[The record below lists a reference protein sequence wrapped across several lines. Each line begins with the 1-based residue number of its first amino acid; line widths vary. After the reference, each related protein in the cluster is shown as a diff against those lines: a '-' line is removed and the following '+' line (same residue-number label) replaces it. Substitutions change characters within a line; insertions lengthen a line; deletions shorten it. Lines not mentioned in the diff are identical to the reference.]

1 MGSFTYGELEQAIS
15 PGRAS
20 RYLGST
26 VSLVTGRPDPRAAV
40 QLYERN
46 VEISAAAWVV
56 ISDIEIV
63 LRNIVADSMTAHH
76 AATRTSVN
84 YRWYDDPTW
93 FATGQKWFTSETL
106 RSIAT
111 AMGRVGDPGP
121 TGAPRPPEGRV
132 VAELTLG
139 FWRYLLVSRYEH
151 SLWNPSIRSSFHG
164 LSHLSGSDSRKA
176 VYSAV
181 ERLNYL
187 RNRVAHHEPI
197 YEPFTIPGHPGG
209 PIDARLT
216 LTNAIEMVSW
226 ANPAAAQWIE
236 RRSTLTRAGRWR
248 HLGHSARGIARPSL

>member
-1 MGSFTYGELEQAIS
+1 MGSFTYSELEQAIS

-20 RYLGST
+20 RYLGLT
-26 VSLVTGRPDPRAAV
+26 VSSVTGQPDPRAAV

-63 LRNIVADSMTAHH
+63 LRNIVADSMTANH

-84 YRWYDDPTW
+84 YRWYDYPAW
-93 FATGQKWFTSETL
+93 FATGQKWFTSEML

-121 TGAPRPPEGRV
+121 TGAP
-132 VAELTLG
+132 
-139 FWRYLLVSRYEH
+139 
-151 SLWNPSIRSSFHG
+151 
-164 LSHLSGSDSRKA
+164 
-176 VYSAV
+176 
-181 ERLNYL
+181 
-187 RNRVAHHEPI
+187 
-197 YEPFTIPGHPGG
+197 GHPGG
-209 PIDARLT
+209 PIDARQT
-216 LTNAIEMVSW
+216 LTNAIEMISW

-236 RRSTLTRAGRWR
+236 RRSSLTRAGRWR